1 MPPPRLALVTGAA
14 AGLGL
19 EIARGLASA
28 GHRVFLSAR
37 DLPRATAAAA
47 PLRAA
52 GLDVVPLALD
62 VADAASIRA
71 AATAVAREAR
81 ALDVLV
87 NNAGVLLDEAET
99 ALTVPLDVVRATF
112 EVDVLG
118 PWAVTQAFAPLLRAA
133 AAGRVV
139 NVSSTAGSL
148 TDLAAGA
155 APGAWGPPAY
165 CVAKA
170 ALNALTILEAR
181 AFAGT
186 PVLVNACCP
195 GWLRTAMGGP
205 SAPLSAREGAD
216 TPLFLATLPD
226 GGPTGGFFADRR
238 PIPW

>member
-1 MPPPRLALVTGAA
+1 MIHRTALVTGAA
-14 AGLGL
+14 
-19 EIARGLASA
+19 RGIGA
-28 GHRVFLSAR
+28 
-37 DLPRATAAAA
+37 ATAARLADDGFAVAVVDLDADAA
-47 PLRAA
+47 VLAA
-52 GLDVVPLALD
+52 GQINAAGGTAIGIGCD
-62 VADAASIRA
+62 VADEAQVAA
-71 AATAVAREAR
+71 AVARTVADFGS
-81 ALDVLV
+81 LDVLV

-118 PWAVTQAFAPLLRAA
+118 PWAVTQAFAPLLRAS

>member
-28 GHRVFLSAR
+28 GHRVLLTAR
-37 DLPRATAAAA
+37 GLPRATAAAA

-52 GLDVVPLALD
+52 GLDVAPLALD

-118 PWAVTQAFAPLLRAA
+118 PWAVTQAFAPLLRASP
-133 AAGRVV
+133 AGRVV

-148 TDLAAGA
+148 TDLAAGT

-216 TPLFLATLPD
+216 TPLFLATLPA
-226 GGPTGGFFADRR
+226 GGPTGGFFADRQ